1 MEMTCGGEGN
11 APPRIE
17 GGINIRKMNEKTKL
31 NSNMQY
37 PKFKVTVQCAT
48 FQHVKYITDAMNG
61 FTMQQTDFPFVCTI
75 IDDASTDGEQ
85 AVISNYLDTHFD
97 LSEDGVAYKKETD
110 YAHIIYARHK
120 TNKNCYFAVLFLKE
134 NHYSQGKDKGPYIK
148 EWRENVD
155 YIALCEGD
163 DYWIDPL
170 KLQKQVETLDENT
183 ESSFVYTGFNVV
195 DMYGK
200 ILRGHHIENY
210 MNLSQS
216 GMLFFDLLV
225 NHNYIMT
232 LTTLFRTNVANET
245 LSYYYDYGFF
255 LNASRIGT
263 AIYLPEK
270 MANYRINPQS
280 IMNTN
285 PWLLYPI
292 MCRIVAN
299 EINRSIYSNTT
310 LQCIKRNSL
319 YKTVLGYVIAKN
331 IVKST
336 CKFDFFRI
344 LRKKPQLLLYTI
356 KGVFIILF
364 TKKQFKK
371 KIKITIC
378 K

>member
-1 MEMTCGGEGN
+1 
-11 APPRIE
+11 
-17 GGINIRKMNEKTKL
+17 MNGKQNL

-48 FQHVKYITDAMNG
+48 FKHAKYITDAMNG

-85 AVISNYLDTHFD
+85 DVICNYLDTHFD
-97 LSEDGVAYKKETD
+97 LSEEGGSYKKETD
-110 YAHIIYARHK
+110 YAHIIYACHK

-134 NHYSQGKDKGPYIK
+134 NHYSQKKDKKPYLK

-170 KLQKQVETLDENT
+170 KLQKQVEILDENT

-232 LTTLFRTNVANET
+232 LTTLLRTNVANET
-245 LSYYYDYGFF
+245 LSYYYDYGLF

-285 PWLLYPI
+285 PWSLYPI

-319 YKTVLGYVIAKN
+319 YQTVLGYVIAKN

-336 CKFDFFRI
+336 CKFDFLKI
-344 LRKKPQLLLYTI
+344 LIKQPQLLLYAI

-371 KIKITIC
+371 KIKNRLRCENPWTGHT
-378 K
+378 